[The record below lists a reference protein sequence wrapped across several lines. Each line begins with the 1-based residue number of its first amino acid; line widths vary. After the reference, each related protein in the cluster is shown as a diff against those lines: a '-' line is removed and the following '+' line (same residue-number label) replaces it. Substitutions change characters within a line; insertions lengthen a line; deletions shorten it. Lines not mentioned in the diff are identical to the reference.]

1 MGIITEDFSKVL
13 AVWDSS
19 EYDEDMVYDYIFD
32 DFLYEVQDMI
42 NRMRTKNFFCYGLKL
57 TWRGV
62 AGYTKFKTTDA
73 RTLID
78 NITPN
83 TDFSIK
89 FLKTDKK
96 GVIQVITYHHDAPT
110 GEVMY
115 LMSQSMEKKLG
126 IMDKYFKN

>member
-1 MGIITEDFSKVL
+1 MEIITEEFSKVL

-19 EYDEDMVYDYIFD
+19 EYDEDMVYDYFD

-42 NRMRTKNFFCYGLKL
+42 NRMRTKNFFCYGLNL
-57 TWRGV
+57 TWRNV

-96 GVIQVITYHHDAPT
+96 GVIEVVTYHHDAPT

>member
-1 MGIITEDFSKVL
+1 MEIITEDFSKVL

-19 EYDEDMVYDYIFD
+19 EYDEDMVYDYFD

-57 TWRGV
+57 TWRNV

>member
-1 MGIITEDFSKVL
+1 MEIITEDFSKVL

-19 EYDEDMVYDYIFD
+19 EYDEDMVYDYFD

-57 TWRGV
+57 TWRNV

-78 NITPN
+78 KITPN

-96 GVIQVITYHHDAPT
+96 GVIEVITYHHDAPT